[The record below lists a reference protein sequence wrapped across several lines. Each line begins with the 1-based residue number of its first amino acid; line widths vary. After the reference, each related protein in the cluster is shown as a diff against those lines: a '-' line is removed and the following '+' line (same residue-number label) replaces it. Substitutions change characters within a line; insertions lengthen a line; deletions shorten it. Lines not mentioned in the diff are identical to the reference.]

1 MHRVT
6 GRAMSIRRDTAVVH
20 TNNLVPVGA
29 PVHAPAPQSISDRLG
44 IKQSTTPAQ
53 WPAPFKPQYK
63 EVPVVSST
71 VVDDLFEELDHMD
84 VDATGLFGKSKS
96 KSSEPKKG
104 GFMANL
110 KAAKSK
116 ADAVVRKAAKNA
128 SAGAKK
134 AVEGAKKAAEGA
146 KKAAEGAKKAAGAV
160 AARFAGM
167 HQFDYQIY
175 NDEFTAVL
183 AVAKKTNG
191 GTEVDEKN
199 NIKAFKKYKHKGVRE
214 KAETQEARMMRK
226 ETQVKKVKGR
236 DDEVSSRSSDGRNA
250 AVLGYSKVESKDDKN
265 TESNKRFASEIFDK
279 DAPGDDGVPTIVQL
293 DPKYDTNK
301 NEGMYPISALVL
313 EAFNS
318 KEIETSGEEDG
329 KPVITVTMQAINEA
343 NIEEASNRY
352 TVDQVNFSYS
362 LCVHGLYVDDKK
374 KFRMGRKILVPQKN
388 PGDIAAYGI
397 ATENGIESALHHAM
411 GGTEI
416 DLLYLW
422 ACYRLVAGVHTLGQA
437 NLDKAQKEAIKELLG
452 EGMGMT
458 TQSSFAEDFDDDE
471 FDEVNNVSIT
481 MES

>member
-1 MHRVT
+1 MLM
-6 GRAMSIRRDTAVVH
+6 GREREHSAAGCTMSIRRETAIVR
-20 TNNLVPVGA
+20 TNLMPVGA
-29 PVHAPAPQSISDRLG
+29 PVHAPASQSISDRLG

-53 WPAPFKPQYK
+53 WPAPFKPEFK

-71 VVDDLFEELDHMD
+71 VVNDLFEELDVD
-84 VDATGLFGKSKS
+84 VDATGLFGISKS
-96 KSSEPKKG
+96 KSGAPKKG
-104 GFMANL
+104 GMLANL

-116 ADAVVRKAAKNA
+116 ADAVVRKAAKSA

-134 AVEGAKKAAEGA
+134 AAAGAKKAAA
-146 KKAAEGAKKAAGAV
+146 GAKKAAGAV

-199 NIKAFKKYKHKGVRE
+199 NIKAFKKYKHKAAT
-214 KAETQEARMMRK
+214 KLAEAQEALMMRK

-236 DDEVSSRSSDGRNA
+236 DDEVSSQSSNGRNA
-250 AVLGYSKVESKDDKN
+250 AVLGYSKVESDDDKN
-265 TESNKRFASEIFDK
+265 TKSNERFEGEIFDK
-279 DAPGDDGVPTIVQL
+279 DAPGDNGVPTIVQL

-301 NEGMYPISALVL
+301 VEGMYPISALVL

-318 KEIETSGEEDG
+318 KDIETSGEEDG
-329 KPVITVTMQAINEA
+329 KPAITVTMQAINEA
-343 NIEEASNRY
+343 DIEEAINRY

-397 ATENGIESALHHAM
+397 ATENGIESALYHAM
-411 GGTEI
+411 QGTEI

-422 ACYRLVAGVHTLGQA
+422 ACYRLVAGVHTLGEA

-452 EGMGMT
+452 EGLGMA

-481 MES
+481 MDG